1 LLCFL
6 ISNSSPFIIFDL
18 QFIFIY
24 YCSFWFV
31 SFDITDVFT
40 WNTSTNNWCSWLVT
54 IRSYYEC
61 KFIAHD
67 TDLSRSRLLNL
78 SSLRLLRTGSRK
90 SWAVIWGEG
99 WICRFISCLW
109 SHLFS
114 QLMVRH
120 NYCLKKKMHR
130 INQRIRRNKNDLPTS
145 LDAQW
150 NCCILPLLIGHN
162 AYFHWIS
169 CDEITAAWKNW
180 KWKDMFICLPLISNN
195 NNLLFKIV
203 VAFSYF
209 ILHANVILFFS
220 CICSVIEWMY

>member
-1 LLCFL
+1 MKKWKGFFISLLLLSDYNNWLFNCSCF
-6 ISNSSPFIIFDL
+6 FILAVFFDL
-18 QFIFIY
+18 QFISIY

-67 TDLSRSRLLNL
+67 TDLSRSRLLDL

-99 WICRFISCLW
+99 WICRFISCLR
-109 SHLFS
+109 SHLFF

-120 NYCLKKKMHR
+120 NYRLKKKMHR
-130 INQRIRRNKNDLPTS
+130 LNQRIRRNKNDLRRWMP
-145 LDAQW
+145 
-150 NCCILPLLIGHN
+150 NG
-162 AYFHWIS
+162 
-169 CDEITAAWKNW
+169 TAA
-180 KWKDMFICLPLISNN
+180 FCL
-195 NNLLFKIV
+195 
-203 VAFSYF
+203 Y
-209 ILHANVILFFS
+209 
-220 CICSVIEWMY
+220 